1 MEINYFDIIVSI
13 IILFLG
19 LKGIFNG
26 FFKELF
32 GLIGIIGGIFVAS
45 RLGNDVGQFLSDL
58 IFNFDNSSAINFTG
72 FLTTLVL
79 FWLLMIVIGQIFK
92 KLSSLSGLGALDQ
105 ILGFIFGASKF
116 FFIAA
121 VITHAAYNIKAI
133 KSVIDDSSLST
144 SYIFPILT
152 QTGAVIMKFDPV
164 EIGEDINKTTQTI
177 RATASKAMSEEIF
190 KEIQESIPQI
200 TQKNSIKEAL

>member
-19 LKGIFNG
+19 LKGIING

-58 IFNFDNSSAINFTG
+58 IFNFENSSAVNFTG
-72 FLTTLVL
+72 FLTTLAL
-79 FWLLMIVIGQIFK
+79 FWLLMIGIGQVFK
-92 KLSSLSGLGALDQ
+92 KLSSLSGLGGLDQ
-105 ILGFIFGASKF
+105 VLGFVFGASKF

-121 VITHAAYNIKAI
+121 VIAHSAYNIKAV
-133 KSVIDDSSLST
+133 KALIDDSSLST
-144 SYIFPILT
+144 SYLFPILT
-152 QTGAVIMKFDPV
+152 QTGSVIMKLDPV
-164 EIGEDINKTTQTI
+164 EIGEDINKTTQTLKE
-177 RATASKAMSEEIF
+177 TASKAMSDEIL
-190 KEIQESIPQI
+190 KEIQKSMPKVTEEIS
-200 TQKNSIKEAL
+200 KKSDS